1 MTIRSRLHT
10 IKDHLTPDKLR
21 FRSKSPT
28 STTPTPQST
37 PSTQPKMSMDPGLNS
52 LLEWSIKNSSGQ
64 RDPDQP
70 AEAPKGMSADAL
82 RSLMGG
88 PSDADLMKEAM
99 AIVLS
104 PETTQES
111 KMTAF
116 DNFEQ
121 LVENLD
127 NANNMEP
134 LGLWSPLLSVF
145 DSNNTDLR
153 RMAAW
158 CVGTAVQNNVKCQE
172 RLLAMGG
179 VDKLCNMA
187 VNDSDKAVR
196 RKAVYA
202 LSSTIRNYQPA
213 MNEAIKKLPK
223 DIVGPDQVSA
233 TDMDVID
240 AIMAKLREREL
251 E

>member
-1 MTIRSRLHT
+1 
-10 IKDHLTPDKLR
+10 
-21 FRSKSPT
+21 
-28 STTPTPQST
+28 
-37 PSTQPKMSMDPGLNS
+37 MSMDPGLNS
-52 LLEWSIKNSSGQ
+52 LLQWSIENSDQS
-64 RDPDQP
+64 RDPDKP
-70 AEAPKGMSADAL
+70 VPEPKGMSADAL

-99 AIVLS
+99 AITLS
-104 PETTQES
+104 TETTQEA
-111 KMTAF
+111 KMIAF

-127 NANNMEP
+127 NANNLEP
-134 LGLWSPLLSVF
+134 LGLWSPLLSQF
-145 DSNNTDLR
+145 DSSDADVR

-158 CVGTAVQNNVKCQE
+158 CVGTSVQNNEKSQE
-172 RLLAMGG
+172 RCLAMGG

-187 VNDSDKAVR
+187 VNDPEKAVR

-202 LSSTIRNYQPA
+202 LSSSIRNYQPA
-213 MNEAIKKLPK
+213 MDEAVKKLPK

-240 AIMAKLREREL
+240 AIMGKLRDRE
-251 E
+251 